1 MSLLVLILTL
11 NVLCCII
18 EFVFFTLTTAFM
30 LLFFLPMHFICYL
43 AHICF
48 TNQVVFKNTNV
59 HCTSAIMLCLRVGG
73 GEVV

>member
-1 MSLLVLILTL
+1 
-11 NVLCCII
+11 
-18 EFVFFTLTTAFM
+18 M